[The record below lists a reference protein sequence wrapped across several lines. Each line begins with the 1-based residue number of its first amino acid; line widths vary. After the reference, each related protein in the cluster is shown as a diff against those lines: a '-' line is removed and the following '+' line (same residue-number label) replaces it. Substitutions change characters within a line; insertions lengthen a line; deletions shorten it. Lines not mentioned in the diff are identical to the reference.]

1 FAMEYTRRE
10 APNSSEF
17 HEVKIPAIP
26 PAIRILAISCELN
39 SAPKASATAISAW
52 ANSPTPMADDV
63 VTTTITYHAVAMATE
78 MITNR
83 PILRAGTLT
92 SSPDCGKTSKPI
104 NKNGMAIST
113 VKNPAVPG
121 VNNGSILDTSPRVA
135 EPKIISAPT
144 TSRKMI
150 VKFWAIEA
158 CLTPRT
164 LSQVITRPP
173 ITPISAQVR

>member
-1 FAMEYTRRE
+1 MIIDGAPESTSQVSMFSPKNGANRDNPPMKYRALAGVLYLGCNLPNQAGSIPVFAMEYTRRE

-52 ANSPTPMADDV
+52 ASSPTPMADDV

-92 SSPDCGKTSKPI
+92 SSADCG
-104 NKNGMAIST
+104 
-113 VKNPAVPG
+113 
-121 VNNGSILDTSPRVA
+121 
-135 EPKIISAPT
+135 
-144 TSRKMI
+144 
-150 VKFWAIEA
+150 
-158 CLTPRT
+158 
-164 LSQVITRPP
+164 
-173 ITPISAQVR
+173 